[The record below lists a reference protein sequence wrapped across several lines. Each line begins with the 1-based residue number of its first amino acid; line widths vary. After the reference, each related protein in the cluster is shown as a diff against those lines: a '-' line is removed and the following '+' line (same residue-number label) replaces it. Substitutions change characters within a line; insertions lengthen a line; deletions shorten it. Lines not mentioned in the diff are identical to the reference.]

1 MLQPAVD
8 PIEPAGADQARP
20 PYIDPRF
27 NLQVPAL
34 WLKFHGSATEPE
46 ATKEALKRSHD
57 WLLSH
62 ARQLIAYTALILG
75 AYLAISGLVRL
86 T

>member
-1 MLQPAVD
+1 VQDLRRRACP
-8 PIEPAGADQARP
+8 PRFAGIHRRAL
-20 PYIDPRF
+20 F
-27 NLQVPAL
+27 NLQVSAL
-34 WLKFHGSATEPE
+34 RLKFHGSVTEPE